1 MRATTDHSSSL
12 SDNDTSSS
20 NSNSGDID
28 IDQHR
33 RRSMSLDNPPPST
46 SHHQERTTA
55 TDSAAY
61 SSESTTHSTTSGHH
75 HHPYQQQQ
83 QHGYYDHSTHHNK
96 NHNNSTNGHSSQY
109 DHYNNNNNNNNN
121 NSSTTRQQ
129 HTPSPPPPQP
139 SPLSLLASSATEVFQ
154 GRSLPP
160 IEPSHP
166 LHSYM
171 SNSRRGSLLAVGG
184 GAPNITAVD
193 PEYHHQHQ
201 QQQQQ
206 QPYSDKDMIYR
217 RPSITV
223 HDASSPSTNTS
234 PLPPTAAPHHNNS
247 SGNGHYYNSSHGANG
262 GSISPGTSGSVA
274 PPQAGGVSPTQLR
287 HAEIAAAAGGRR
299 ESLPSIHSSAGPL
312 GQLFAQEPPRR
323 HSIAHHLH
331 HPNSP
336 NSSSSNTSDPILT
349 GGVGPL
355 KRKSSGT
362 RLSQVHLLS
371 DTLLEHPAKRRD
383 SIPDASLT
391 AAALASAAASHSQQ
405 QGNSGTYSYPN
416 HAHHQT
422 PGHHHHI
429 HHGHGHG
436 HGPYPPRSSFSA
448 PSSPPRRG
456 SIAAGSAAAS
466 SPANSVPAL
475 NLQPPADIKSSPVA
489 SSSSMM
495 EYGRPHY
502 PLHQPRRPSL
512 LSESGSRR
520 SSVADLHNPYSNTI
534 GGSPSAYPPHEYDH
548 RMNMD
553 MERLHLSS
561 QGPEPVMKGGV
572 PSVGPM
578 SSSSGTPLPP
588 GHLYPGYNGTS
599 PTNSGSNT
607 TTTPPGELLIPK
619 GDTPYSRSPE
629 LRVSHKLAERKR
641 RKEMK
646 ELFDELRDSL
656 PVDRSLKTSKWEI
669 LSKAVDFIA
678 SMKDEQDDMAKE
690 IEALRQE

>member
-1 MRATTDHSSSL
+1 MRTTTDHSHSL
-12 SDNDTSSS
+12 SDNENHDSSSS
-20 NSNSGDID
+20 NNGDID
-28 IDQHR
+28 SR
-33 RRSMSLDNPPPST
+33 RRSMSIDNTSPAPPSHQ
-46 SHHQERTTA
+46 HHQQGPEEST
-55 TDSAAY
+55 Y
-61 SSESTTHSTTSGHH
+61 SSDSTHTSTGHH
-75 HHPYQQQQ
+75 YQQQQ
-83 QHGYYDHSTHHNK
+83 QQQGYYDRTPPSHHNNK
-96 NHNNSTNGHSSQY
+96 SNNNGNGANGHSASY
-109 DHYNNNNNNNNN
+109 DHYNNNN
-121 NSSTTRQQ
+121 RQQ
-129 HTPSPPPPQP
+129 HTPSPPPA
-139 SPLSLLASSATEVFQ
+139 SSSLSLLASSATEVFQ

-171 SNSRRGSLLAVGG
+171 SNSRRGSLAVG
-184 GAPNITAVD
+184 ASSAD
-193 PEYHHQHQ
+193 PEYH
-201 QQQQQ
+201 QQQ
-206 QPYSDKDMIYR
+206 QPYTDRDMIYR

-223 HDASSPSTNTS
+223 HDTSSPSTSTSNTS
-234 PLPPTAAPHHNNS
+234 PLPPPPPHNN
-247 SGNGHYYNSSHGANG
+247 GGGHYYNSNHGANG
-262 GSISPGTSGSVA
+262 NASPGSSGSVA
-274 PPQAGGVSPTQLR
+274 PPQAAGGVSPTQLR
-287 HAEIAAAAGGRR
+287 HAEISAAAAAAGGRR

-312 GQLFAQEPPRR
+312 GQLYAQEPPRR

-331 HPNSP
+331 QPN
-336 NSSSSNTSDPILT
+336 NSNNGTNLNNDPLLT

-371 DTLLEHPAKRRD
+371 DALLEHPAKRRD
-383 SIPDASLT
+383 SIPDTPTSSA
-391 AAALASAAASHSQQ
+391 AAALAAASHSQ
-405 QGNSGTYSYPN
+405 GGYSYPN
-416 HAHHQT
+416 HGHHQT

-456 SIAAGSAAAS
+456 SIAAGSSS

-475 NLQPPADIKSSPVA
+475 NLQPPAEIKSSPA
-489 SSSSMM
+489 SSSMM

-520 SSVADLHNPYSNTI
+520 SSVADLHHPYNNAN
-534 GGSPSAYPPHEYDH
+534 GGSPSGSGAYPPHEYDH

-553 MERLHLSS
+553 MERMHLSS
-561 QGPEPVMKGGV
+561 QGPEPLVKGGI
-572 PSVGPM
+572 PPAGPT
-578 SSSSGTPLPP
+578 SSSGAPP
-588 GHLYPGYNGTS
+588 PHLYPGYNGTS
-599 PTNSGSNT
+599 PTNNNT
-607 TTTPPGELLIPK
+607 TTTPPGELLAPPK

-669 LSKAVDFIA
+669 LSKGTSQTHIIVLTTPRFVFLFSLIFLNLFWE
-678 SMKDEQDDMAKE
+678 SECFVLCNEVWSKKE
-690 IEALRQE
+690 